1 MNWEAISAIGEIL
14 GALAVVITLGYLA
27 LQIRHTRLEA
37 ADISRQSRAEGVREI
52 TLAIGLN
59 EEMSKL
65 WLKASQSEAIYK
77 EIGESIN
84 MSASEF
90 ARVDNVSLAWI
101 WMHWGQWA
109 AIKTAED
116 LAELKHIIGIY
127 YSAPPVSITWGKSPM
142 GKGLLDEGFV
152 SFVDEMLEEARVEG
166 SSS

>member
-1 MNWEAISAIGEIL
+1 M
-14 GALAVVITLGYLA
+14 
-27 LQIRHTRLEA
+27 
-37 ADISRQSRAEGVREI
+37 REI

-59 EEMSKL
+59 EEISEL

-90 ARVDNVSLAWI
+90 ARVDSVSLAWI

-116 LAELKHIIGIY
+116 FAELKHIIGNF
-127 YSAPPVSITWGKSPM
+127 YSAPPVSITWEKSPIC
-142 GKGLLDEGFV
+142 KSLLDENFV
-152 SFVDEMLEEARVEG
+152 RFVDETLEEKRVEG
-166 SSS
+166 SFSRA